1 MFNFFRRVRMSNI
14 IRARVNNKLIYTL
27 VNFETAKNMID
38 SNEVI
43 LIDVRSKKEYEFMH
57 IKNAKNITVEE
68 IQNGNM
74 NFLKE
79 NKIMV
84 YCSSG
89 TRSKSA
95 ISALNKLGYTNI
107 YIWEYA
113 SLTTFPY
120 KNMLIYHSN

>member
-1 MFNFFRRVRMSNI
+1 MFNFFRRVRINNI

-27 VNFETAKNMID
+27 VNFETAKKMIEY
-38 SNEVI
+38 NEVI
-43 LIDVRSKKEYEFMH
+43 LIDVRSKKEYDFMH
-57 IKNAKNITVEE
+57 IKNAQNITIEE
-68 IQNGNM
+68 IQNGKM
-74 NFLKE
+74 SFSRE

-89 TRSKSA
+89 TRSKTA

>member
-1 MFNFFRRVRMSNI
+1 MFNFFRKVRMNNI
-14 IRARVNNKLIYTL
+14 IRTRVNNKLIYTL
-27 VNFETAKNMID
+27 VNFETAKKMIEG
-38 SNEVI
+38 NEVI

-57 IKNAKNITVEE
+57 IKNSKNITVEE
-68 IQNGNM
+68 IQNGKI
-74 NFLKE
+74 NFLRE
-79 NKIMV
+79 SKIMV

-95 ISALNKLGYTNI
+95 ISALNKLGYANI